1 MNASLTVFSYFS
13 ILYQLP
19 REKSTLSGESGNPP
33 SPAGLPQKTA
43 GDLSGH
49 PPRGGAYSLYA
60 LLVSMYMPRSALQP
74 T

>member
-1 MNASLTVFSYFS
+1 MEGKGSALALFLFYPLMGIGKGRTLALHASDSLIYA
-13 ILYQLP
+13 
-19 REKSTLSGESGNPP
+19 
-33 SPAGLPQKTA
+33 AGKTA